1 VVQRPEHL
9 HYVLANSPDPFSPAS
24 SEKKAAL
31 AHFEPRFVLISEGPD
46 RTVRRALQ
54 EQVLDAHS
62 PVHRLAASFVPIVQE
77 EADQLLRGVRAGSP
91 AGSIELGWDR
101 FIQSWYRVVRRSVFG
116 DQARDDHGLTDMLA
130 RLRENANWS
139 FLRPKDNGLRT
150 KFLCRVA
157 DRLKNAGPGSLAFS
171 LAKMRPGQ
179 EAAPVDQ
186 MPQWLFAF
194 ESAGMATFRTL
205 AVLARR
211 RHACP
216 LRRPDLRLT
225 SIGTAHTSP
234 RHTPSRRNAGWAATT
249 TRTGPWFPSVK
260 ARWSARGASWC

>member
-9 HYVLANSPDPFSPAS
+9 HYVLANSLDPFSPAS

-31 AHFEPRFVLISEGPD
+31 AHFEPRFVLISEGAD
-46 RTVRRALQ
+46 RTVRGALQ

-194 ESAGMATFRTL
+194 ESAGMAMFRTL

-249 TRTGPWFPSVK
+249 TRTGLWFPSVK